1 MKKII
6 IGLMIVFSIG
16 LVSCKEKNI
25 DKPAIDNTKPQS
37 SDQSNPDQ
45 TTPQSDTDSK
55 LQSGKIYINELYVS
69 LKDEVEKQKEKL
81 NPEEWEKFK
90 TDFNN
95 KLNSVK
101 GSVEDN
107 YLNEAVDNL
116 EKLSNEYDTAI
127 REGVDVSKE
136 KITEMKNKI
145 EETLKK

>member
-16 LVSCKEKNI
+16 LVSCKQKNI
-25 DKPAIDNTKPQS
+25 DKPATDSTKSQS
-37 SDQSNPDQ
+37 SDQSNSDQ
-45 TTPQSDTDSK
+45 TAPQSDKDSN
-55 LQSGKIYINELYVS
+55 LQSSKNYINELYAS

-81 NPEEWEKFK
+81 NPDEWEKFK
-90 TDFNN
+90 NDFNN

-101 GSVEDN
+101 GSVNDN

-116 EKLSNEYDTAI
+116 EKLSTEYDTAI